1 MKSTLFAF
9 ILIQGLAMPA
19 YGLSDTCAVS
29 TYFNTIYSAEI
40 HLVDGNHEESMK
52 LYYEAFNSEGE
63 EKIIF
68 IKDLHNALMLA
79 YQNGNT
85 GYFEKF
91 IYHLNDYDVDSS
103 FFETVGYKDLKD
115 SRFHPIV
122 LSFFANKIDSHSNS
136 PVCDFFERLDI
147 LDQSI
152 RLACR
157 EKYGNFYYYC
167 GEEIALLDSLIL
179 AQLKTYF
186 DEHGLP
192 KESEFC
198 DVLRYSIPHYHLI
211 IKHNL
216 QWSRVEMI
224 NIVKKE
230 IGTIHPQVFADL
242 MHYTF
247 NNPCDGSD
255 TKDPLGLSY
264 HLRLDGD
271 LYIIPPPEESI
282 SDINQAREAIYL
294 ERLEDFHQKLIFQEF
309 NTQYLLVY
317 PQFVP
322 NIDSDKSVL
331 DALKERFKDF
341 RVIEQK

>member
-1 MKSTLFAF
+1 
-9 ILIQGLAMPA
+9 MPA

-40 HLVDGNHEESMK
+40 HLVEGNRDESMK
-52 LYYEAFNSEGE
+52 LYYEAFNFEGE

-91 IYHLNDYDVDSS
+91 ISHLNDYDVDSS
-103 FFETVGYKDLKD
+103 FFETVGYEDLKD

-122 LSFFANKIDSHSNS
+122 RSFFVNKIDNHSNS
-136 PVCDFFERLDI
+136 PVCEFFERLTI

-152 RLACR
+152 RRACG
-157 EKYGNFYYYC
+157 EKYGNYYYYC
-167 GEEIALLDSLIL
+167 GEEIALLDSLVL
-179 AQLKTYF
+179 LQLKDYF
-186 DEHGLP
+186 EEHSIP

-198 DVLRYSIPHYHLI
+198 DVLRYSLLPYHLI
-211 IKHNL
+211 INHNL
-216 QWSRVEMI
+216 QWCRVEMI
-224 NIVKKE
+224 KILKKE
-230 IGTIHPQVFADL
+230 IGTIHPQVIADL

-255 TKDPLGLSY
+255 SKDPLGLGY
-264 HLRLDGD
+264 HFRLGLDGD
-271 LYIIPPPEESI
+271 LYIVPPPEESI
-282 SDINQAREAIYL
+282 SDINRSREAIYL
-294 ERLEDFHQKLIFQEF
+294 DWHEDFHQKLIFQNF
-309 NTQYLLVY
+309 NPEYVLVY
-317 PQFVP
+317 GNFIPI
-322 NIDSDKSVL
+322 IDADE
-331 DALKERFKDF
+331 AFINTLKERFMDF